1 MTSRRKPV
9 TVDIRRRKALSE
21 IASAADQRATDQLRS
36 VVRLLSV
43 LVLIGGLATLAGS
56 VYIAVRAYT
65 PVWFGDEWSV
75 PLDYQVGRPLPSMEA
90 LGTAQRASYPDYEGT
105 TADGPVLV
113 QRRSQTF
120 TPFELAD
127 PDFPLGAITY
137 FLHVVRRFST
147 ADLATLAGITAFC
160 VFNPNQMSLL
170 SNTGSSSL
178 K

>member
-75 PLDYQVGRPLPSMEA
+75 PLDYQALGGHYPLWKLWAQHNEHRIPIMKALQLMDLSWFKGDRRPLLLLNWLIQTSLWGLSLISYMLCAGSA
-90 LGTAQRASYPDYEGT
+90 LPNWQ
-105 TADGPVLV
+105 
-113 QRRSQTF
+113 
-120 TPFELAD
+120 
-127 PDFPLGAITY
+127 PLPA
-137 FLHVVRRFST
+137 
-147 ADLATLAGITAFC
+147 
-160 VFNPNQMSLL
+160 
-170 SNTGSSSL
+170 
-178 K
+178 

>member
-1 MTSRRKPV
+1 M
-9 TVDIRRRKALSE
+9 SE

-75 PLDYQVGRPLPSMEA
+75 PLDYQALGGHYPLWKLWAQHNEHRIPIMKALQLMDLSWFKGDRRPLLLLNWLIQTS
-90 LGTAQRASYPDYEGT
+90 LWGLSLISYM
-105 TADGPVLV
+105 
-113 QRRSQTF
+113 F
-120 TPFELAD
+120 
-127 PDFPLGAITY
+127 
-137 FLHVVRRFST
+137 VRRFST
-147 ADLATLAGITAFC
+147 AELATLAGITAFC